1 MAISN
6 TLVKKT
12 ANSKVSTF
20 LTGTGEITLSNEIVR
35 NYLTN
40 GNGHVSDQ
48 ECMMF
53 IALCKGQKLN
63 PFIRE
68 AYLIKYGDNQPASMV
83 VSKDV
88 YQKRAE
94 TNPHYDGKK
103 SGIIVLNDNGIEY
116 RDGTV
121 FLANE
126 SLIGGWCEV
135 YRKDRKYSERVEVSM
150 DEYMGKKKDGTPNN
164 QWATKPAT
172 MIRKVAIA
180 QALRETFPTDLNGMF
195 TAEEMN
201 VSDSFEQMPAVDQQ
215 TAEREPITVSTAE
228 AKEIVQDE
236 M

>member
-1 MAISN
+1 MAVSN
-6 TLVKKT
+6 TLVQQQKT
-12 ANSKVSTF
+12 TLSKFTTDS
-20 LTGTGEITLSNEIVR
+20 GEITLSNELVR

-40 GNGHVSDQ
+40 GNGRVSDQ

-68 AYLIKYGDNQPASMV
+68 AYLIKYGDSQPATMV

-94 TNPHYDGKK
+94 NHPQYDGKK
-103 SGIIVLNDNGIEY
+103 SGIIIVDANGEFKH
-116 RDGTV
+116 RDGA
-121 FLANE
+121 LCLSNE
-126 SLIGGWCEV
+126 TLVGGWCEV

-150 DEYMGKKKDGTPNN
+150 DEYMGKKKDGSPNN

-180 QALRETFPTDLNGMF
+180 QALRETFPTALNGMY

-201 VSDSFEQMPAVDQQ
+201 VSDVFETMPAVDQQ
-215 TAEREPITVSTAE
+215 AEKNEEVTVVKTE
-228 AKEIVQDE
+228 VIQDE

>member
-1 MAISN
+1 MAVSN
-6 TLVKKT
+6 TLVQQPKT
-12 ANSKVSTF
+12 TLSKFTTDS
-20 LTGTGEITLSNEIVR
+20 GEITLSNELVR

-40 GNGHVSDQ
+40 GNGRVSDQ

-68 AYLIKYGDNQPASMV
+68 AYLIKYGDSQPAAMV

-94 TNPHYDGKK
+94 NHPQYDGKK
-103 SGIIVLNDNGIEY
+103 SGIIIVDANGEFKH
-116 RDGTV
+116 RDGA
-121 FLANE
+121 LCLPNE
-126 SLIGGWCEV
+126 TLVGGWCEV

-150 DEYMGKKKDGTPNN
+150 DEYMGKKKDGSPNN

-180 QALRETFPTDLNGMF
+180 QALRETFPTALNGMH

-201 VSDSFEQMPAVDQQ
+201 VSDVFETMPAVDQQ
-215 TAEREPITVSTAE
+215 AEKNEEVTVVKSE
-228 AKEIVQDE
+228 VIQDE